1 MFASIGCLNYLIDG
15 LLCNLYV
22 VCGYPDLFVPV
33 SSHQVI
39 SIHLV
44 NNATYL
50 TKTST
55 TSSTKFATPTSIAP
69 SYSNIG
75 HCQKRATMDPK

>member
-1 MFASIGCLNYLIDG
+1 MVASIGCLNYLIDG

-39 SIHLV
+39 SLSFNPFGEQCHV
-44 NNATYL
+44 SHQN
-50 TKTST
+50 
-55 TSSTKFATPTSIAP
+55 
-69 SYSNIG
+69 
-75 HCQKRATMDPK
+75 